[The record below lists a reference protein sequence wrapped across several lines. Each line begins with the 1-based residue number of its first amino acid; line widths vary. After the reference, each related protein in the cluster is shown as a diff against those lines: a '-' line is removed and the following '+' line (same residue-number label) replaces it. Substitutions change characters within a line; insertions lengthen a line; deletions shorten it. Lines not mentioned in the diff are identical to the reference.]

1 MFHSKTEN
9 FLLYE
14 FISKM
19 RFEGMSMWKCGSNL
33 GMFFL
38 KKKNRPGGR
47 LFRTKELVAFLIED
61 AF

>member
-19 RFEGMSMWKCGSNL
+19 RFEGMSMRKCGNNL

-38 KKKNRPGGR
+38 KKKIDQGDGYSGPKSR
-47 LFRTKELVAFLIED
+47 
-61 AF
+61 

>member
-1 MFHSKTEN
+1 MNLSLKCDSKECQ
-9 FLLYE
+9 
-14 FISKM
+14 
-19 RFEGMSMWKCGSNL
+19 CGSVEAISEC
-33 GMFFL
+33 FFL